1 MRMMMRM
8 TEIMKILPMMM
19 MVPSNP
25 VSTIPFGQQSVHLHN
40 DGVDDDDDDDQEDD
54 RDDRDDDNDNDD
66 DDDPS
71 VACQQAHLANL
82 STYVKLAERGSNPL
96 AILNS
101 SHSQVK
107 PLLFSSESTFI
118 SSEFAFIK
126 PPGGRGS

>member
-1 MRMMMRM
+1 M
-8 TEIMKILPMMM
+8 
-19 MVPSNP
+19 
-25 VSTIPFGQQSVHLHN
+25 
-40 DGVDDDDDDDQEDD
+40 DDDDDEQEDD
-54 RDDRDDDNDNDD
+54 RDGDNNDDDDDEDD

-82 STYVKLAERGSNPL
+82 STYIKLAERGSNPL

-118 SSEFAFIK
+118 SSEFAFI
-126 PPGGRGS
+126 